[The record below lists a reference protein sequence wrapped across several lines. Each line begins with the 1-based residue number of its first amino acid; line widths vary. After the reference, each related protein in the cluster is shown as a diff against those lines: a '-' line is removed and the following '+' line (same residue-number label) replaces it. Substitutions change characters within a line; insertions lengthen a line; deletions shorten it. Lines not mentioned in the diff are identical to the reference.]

1 MAAGSARTSGRGA
14 RGEQERVRLG
24 VLELGVHFLRGQR
37 RWARGSSAQ
46 PWWVRALVHGG
57 RVGISSSTWRAAKW
71 PAWEAIL
78 GLFRAELDL
87 GPKTKFVKLV
97 LLYIFR
103 LSVMVIRLTD

>member
-1 MAAGSARTSGRGA
+1 
-14 RGEQERVRLG
+14 
-24 VLELGVHFLRGQR
+24 
-37 RWARGSSAQ
+37 
-46 PWWVRALVHGG
+46 
-57 RVGISSSTWRAAKW
+57 
-71 PAWEAIL
+71 L